1 MKTGRIKDGYGT
13 IQRDIMTMNINVYSK
28 AVYCLL
34 ISYAG
39 DKLTCYPSLKTIC
52 TDLDISKP
60 TVIKAIKE
68 LISVGLLV
76 ADKKK
81 TSLGEHENNIYYPMY
96 IMDEHVVNDVN
107 NPEKQ
112 VYNGCQSDLQPVVNG
127 IDTKINSYKINIE
140 DKNSINNDLFAGF
153 GFKESKKI
161 KADKED
167 VLFKNSPEYDIEVL
181 ISRLKKFP
189 SLMALEGVDYSYY
202 HAGADAWSRAKRKK
216 SADWGATIRNFML
229 RDLKQKKLV
238 TTDQGVKIK
247 SFDDIVNNWA
257 DI

>member
-1 MKTGRIKDGYGT
+1 
-13 IQRDIMTMNINVYSK
+13 
-28 AVYCLL
+28 
-34 ISYAG
+34 
-39 DKLTCYPSLKTIC
+39 
-52 TDLDISKP
+52 
-60 TVIKAIKE
+60 
-68 LISVGLLV
+68 
-76 ADKKK
+76 
-81 TSLGEHENNIYYPMY
+81 
-96 IMDEHVVNDVN
+96 MD
-107 NPEKQ
+107 
-112 VYNGCQSDLQPVVNG
+112 
-127 IDTKINSYKINIE
+127 
-140 DKNSINNDLFAGF
+140 
-153 GFKESKKI
+153 
-161 KADKED
+161 DKED